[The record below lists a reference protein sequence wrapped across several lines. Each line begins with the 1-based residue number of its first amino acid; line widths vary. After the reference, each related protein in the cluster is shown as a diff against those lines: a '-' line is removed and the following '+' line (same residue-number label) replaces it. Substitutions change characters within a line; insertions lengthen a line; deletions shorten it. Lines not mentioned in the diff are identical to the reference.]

1 MIEQPPYPTETAI
14 APLAPTG
21 VPAYH
26 TSAMKMRTAISPR
39 IAFIDLTFNWPPV
52 GGCWI
57 DAYHVIQGL
66 QDRGA
71 SVCLFT
77 PDFQTYYPRGHV
89 PVNLPFH
96 TVCIPFNRLSFN
108 FMTVMK
114 RFRHAVEQYKPDLIF
129 LMDGYFMKNHLL
141 TAFGP
146 ERCFL
151 RFYSFELLCVNLHYY
166 RYHENRICNQ
176 GYFESPRECHR
187 CWFRRVPALGRALQI
202 ALGFKEKHPVL
213 HFSQEYLFSGAF
225 SESYRHKLLDN
236 FSRLQGAIVYN
247 PFLRDRL
254 APYVKN
260 IHVIP
265 SGVDCERYTPAIPPA
280 DHYPVK
286 IFLPGRAN
294 DPLKGLPVLIEA
306 GDWLAREGLSFE
318 IHYTA
323 ALDCPSTRPWLINQ
337 GWVDQDALPRLYQQM
352 DIVAV
357 PSTWIEPFGITAPEA
372 MAAGLPVVASRI
384 GGLQQTVEHEKTGIL
399 VEPGNPHAL
408 AEALRRLI
416 LDPDLR
422 ARFGN
427 AGRERVLDHYN
438 WNRILDLYYVPLV
451 DEAMER
457 LPRQSPLIR
466 AGIDAKS
473 K

>member
-1 MIEQPPYPTETAI
+1 
-14 APLAPTG
+14 
-21 VPAYH
+21 
-26 TSAMKMRTAISPR
+26 MKMRTAISPR
-39 IAFIDLTFNWPPV
+39 IAFVDLTFNWPPV

-89 PVNLPFH
+89 EGNLPFH
-96 TVCIPFNRLSFN
+96 TVCIPFNRFSFN
-108 FMTVMK
+108 FSTVMK
-114 RFRHAVEQYKPDLIF
+114 RIRHAVEQYKPDLIF

-151 RFYSFELLCVNLHYY
+151 RFYSYELLCVNLHYY

-176 GYFESPRECHR
+176 GYFENPCECHR
-187 CWFRRVPALGRALQI
+187 CWFRRAPALVRALQI
-202 ALGFKEKHPVL
+202 GLGFKEKHPVL

-225 SESYRHKLLDN
+225 SESYRQKLLGN
-236 FSRLQGAIVYN
+236 LARLQGAIVYN
-247 PFLRDRL
+247 PFMRNRL

-260 IHVIP
+260 IRVIP
-265 SGVDCERYTPAIPPA
+265 SGVDSERYTPVPPRPRE
-280 DHYPVK
+280 DRPVR
-286 IFLPGRAN
+286 IFLSGRAN
-294 DPLKGLPVLIEA
+294 DPLKGLSVLIEA
-306 GDWLAREGLSFE
+306 CDRFAREDLSFE
-318 IHYTA
+318 VHYTA
-323 ALDCPSTRPWLINQ
+323 ALDCPSPRPWLINQ
-337 GWVDQDALPRLYQQM
+337 GWVDQDELPRLYQQM

-372 MAAGLPVVASRI
+372 MASGLPVVASRI

-399 VEPGNPHAL
+399 VEPGDPQAL

-416 LDPDLR
+416 QDPALR
-422 ARFGN
+422 ARLGQ
-427 AGRERVLDHYN
+427 AGRERALDHYD

-451 DEAMER
+451 DEAMAR
-457 LPRQSPLIR
+457 LPRPSPQVL
-466 AGIDAKS
+466 AGIDTATE
-473 K
+473 